1 MSKMIRLT
9 KDEFRVL
16 EDKTRKINKELVRLE
31 KSPMKESEMLH
42 KILLDAIEK
51 AEINRDGE
59 VVLGS

>member
-1 MSKMIRLT
+1 
-9 KDEFRVL
+9 
-16 EDKTRKINKELVRLE
+16 
-31 KSPMKESEMLH
+31 MKESEMLH